1 MTPKIQTVL
10 ARIKLYLER
19 AEVAFNHRSDLFEA
33 RPHLAE
39 LAENRQTP
47 LAGNCRRNQAN

>member
-1 MTPKIQTVL
+1 M
-10 ARIKLYLER
+10 
-19 AEVAFNHRSDLFEA
+19 
-33 RPHLAE
+33 PHLAE